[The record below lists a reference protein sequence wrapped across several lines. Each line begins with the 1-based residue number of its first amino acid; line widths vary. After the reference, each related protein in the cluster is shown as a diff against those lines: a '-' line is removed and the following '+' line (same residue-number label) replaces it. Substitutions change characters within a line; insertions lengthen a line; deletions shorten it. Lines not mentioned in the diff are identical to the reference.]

1 MHYFTHP
8 APSADASPHNWI
20 STPPPPRRTNAS
32 MENPLMLGGN
42 LLERNYLEVIECY
55 IVHIKARSSKPF
67 GAKKLRRGPLLR
79 H

>member
-8 APSADASPHNWI
+8 APSADAFPLI
-20 STPPPPRRTNAS
+20 STPPPRRTNAS
-32 MENPLMLGGN
+32 MENPLVLGGN
-42 LLERNYLEVIECY
+42 LSERNYLEVIECY
-55 IVHIKARSSKPF
+55 MVHIKARSSKPF